1 MKVMNEM
8 QIQQV
13 SGAGYMEDMGF
24 NGFIDVLI
32 YAEKNN
38 FKGDLLSL
46 GTDAN
51 GVSEVR
57 EVYLQWCGENGID
70 EVWSANRNG
79 WTL

>member
-13 SGAGYMEDMGF
+13 SGAGYMEDMGWKDF
-24 NGFIDVLI
+24 RDIVIWKRD
-32 YAEKNN
+32 NN
-38 FKGDLLSL
+38 FTGDLLSL
-46 GTDAN
+46 GADEN

-57 EVYLQWCGENGID
+57 EVYLQWCSDNGVD
-70 EVWSANRNG
+70 EVTSAKRNG